1 MVPMPQL
8 SSGGSGV
15 SDSHRVNLGM
25 KGETLVDAPL
35 PHFHSIGKTMPAKT
49 SVTTTNSRKRRS
61 RKSAAKVTP
70 TAKAVVVK
78 EVQEI
83 APPAPKL
90 TLADYREDIQAR
102 IRIHNYEVNNLV
114 KDVQKGYNFIL
125 PFGKKAYNYVTNLVA
140 E

>member
-1 MVPMPQL
+1 
-8 SSGGSGV
+8 
-15 SDSHRVNLGM
+15 
-25 KGETLVDAPL
+25 
-35 PHFHSIGKTMPAKT
+35 MPAKT

-90 TLADYREDIQAR
+90 TFADYREDLQAR
-102 IRIHNYEVNNLV
+102 VRIHNYEVNNLV

-140 E
+140 AE